1 MRASLPMG
9 RTLSPALGCALLGRE
24 MARCVIMYVSGTGAT
39 GLSGES
45 RRACDWK
52 TGDKEIWGRGC
63 GQTPQNGEKKVEIF
77 VSHVNAHQKDIS
89 ADRGFS
95 SQVNRMACSVGTS
108 QLLSLVTAITA
119 QRAREQRS
127 RGGWVGGNS
136 QAQPQGLSFTKV
148 HMVMPAPSA
157 QSTRHQGPRHGTI
170 TRNDHQPPGGR
181 LMTLDPD
188 RTEA

>member
-1 MRASLPMG
+1 MG

-24 MARCVIMYVSGTGAT
+24 MARCVIMCVSGTGAT

-119 QRAREQRS
+119 MTYIHQLIAKWCASTLYKERLPKKSYRR
-127 RGGWVGGNS
+127 VLNS
-136 QAQPQGLSFTKV
+136 IWQDAFTESGETV
-148 HMVMPAPSA
+148 TPWEM
-157 QSTRHQGPRHGTI
+157 
-170 TRNDHQPPGGR
+170 
-181 LMTLDPD
+181 L
-188 RTEA
+188 